1 MLDMQFFDSSIF
13 RSMKCNTNETI
24 WKLSANQPVMLIFLR
39 HFGCT
44 FCREGLDEISK
55 KRSEIE
61 AAGTKIVFVHMTENK
76 IAEKYF
82 TEYNLPNVTHIS
94 DPECEFYL
102 AFGLVKGNFSQLFGF
117 QNWAKAFNTGLVK
130 GYGWANQ
137 IGDGFQMP
145 GVFVLQDGEIKSSF
159 IHKFASD
166 QPDYSELSKCCEI

>member
-1 MLDMQFFDSSIF
+1 MANTQPFDSSIL
-13 RSMKCNTNETI
+13 STMKCNTNEI
-24 WKLSANQPVMLIFLR
+24 ISELSQNQPVMLVFLR

-55 KRSEIE
+55 LRSEIE
-61 AAGTKIVFVHMTENK
+61 AAGTKIVFIHMTENK

-82 TEYNLPNVTHIS
+82 IEYHLPNATHIS
-94 DPECEFYL
+94 DPECEYYL

-145 GVFVLQDGEIKSSF
+145 GVFMVQEGEIKSSF
-159 IHKFASD
+159 VHKFASD
-166 QPDYSELSKCCEI
+166 QPNYAELSKCCEI

>member
-1 MLDMQFFDSSIF
+1 MSDTHFFQSSILNT
-13 RSMKCNTNETI
+13 MKCNTGISITE
-24 WKLSANQPVMLIFLR
+24 LSVNQPVMLIFLR

-44 FCREGLDEISK
+44 FCREGLHEVSK

-61 AAGTKIVFVHMTENK
+61 ASGTKIIFVHMTDNK
-76 IAEKYF
+76 TAEKYF
-82 TEYNLPNVTHIS
+82 TEFKLPNVLHIS

-117 QNWAKAFNTGLVK
+117 QNWARAFDTGLIK

-145 GVFVLQDGEIKSSF
+145 GVFVIMGNEIKSSF
-159 IHKFASD
+159 VHKFASD
-166 QPDYSELSKCCEI
+166 QPNYMELSKCCEI